1 MPATT
6 VQATKIRR
14 RVVTPSE
21 GGVTPSL
28 QSNVPAPTVPVAG
41 NLLDNTEHPGQ
52 VRWLKG
58 VLFGPPKTG
67 KTVAACSGRGR
78 KLLIL
83 MEPEGDLSLAGRE
96 DVDVVRPTNWAQ
108 LNEILQGLY
117 SSHRDKWDTVIFDSV
132 TFMFELIG
140 AKGILS
146 AAAANKDVRRQYL
159 NAGAAVNQL
168 IYDAVRLPMNVIFTC
183 QLKVDSPDDEAGDTP
198 LDPTVGEYNWTLAL
212 TPMVFK
218 VLAPAVSFI
227 GRTFKKFGY
236 AARTEGAVVQR
247 KVAEYWVSFEDF
259 GKSPAGARIP
269 VPEQVKNLNMDELL
283 AAVQD
288 NGRSA

>member
-1 MPATT
+1 MPATI
-6 VQATKIRR
+6 QSTKIRR
-14 RVVTPSE
+14 RVVNPSE
-21 GGVTPSL
+21 GGVTPS
-28 QSNVPAPTVPVAG
+28 VTDIARPAAGPVAG
-41 NLLDNTEHPGQ
+41 NPLDSTEHPGQ

-78 KLLIL
+78 KLLVL
-83 MEPEGDLSLAGRE
+83 MEPEGDLSLVGRE
-96 DVDVVRPTNWAQ
+96 DVDVIRPANWKE
-108 LNEILQGLY
+108 LNDIIAGLFTT
-117 SSHRDKWDTVIFDSV
+117 HRGRWDTVVFDSV

-140 AKGILS
+140 AKDILS

-183 QLKVDSPDDEAGDTP
+183 QLKVDTPDDEAGETP

-218 VLAPAVSFI
+218 VLSPAVSFI

-236 AARTEGAVVQR
+236 AGETVKHR
-247 KVAEYWVSFEDF
+247 VAEYWVSFEDF